1 MSKYKYFKE
10 DILEATLDNGLK
22 CVFIHLNTSD
32 VIAKYGVR
40 YGSDVLGKID
50 DKEIPLGSA
59 HFLEHRIFDY
69 DGINVM
75 NEFEKYG
82 AQCNAFTSNTHTV
95 YEFHTNTNIK
105 ECLNL
110 LLDFTQ
116 YIKFSDENFE
126 NEKDIIVNE
135 LLGYL
140 DNPAYKA
147 SLILKQNTYF
157 NNPRKNDIGGNEESV
172 RNTTKQDLYRI
183 HNYFY
188 NPNNC
193 VLVVGGNIDVNEI
206 YQIVLENQSK
216 KKFIN
221 KGVFKPFKYIE
232 NKQVVKKIDEVNL
245 KTGSDLLYMSI
256 KLDLKFDNLETYN
269 KQSYIAQ
276 IYSSIMFD
284 SISYLNQTNKD
295 IIVGESF
302 GGYINFDLL
311 TNEGFIYS
319 YTTNINK
326 LEKNIKKAIKNYKKY
341 INKEY
346 FESIKNAKL
355 ASLYTISDNSDE
367 LVDTIVD
374 NTLDGTNFFN
384 DIDVFN
390 SISYQDILDF
400 GNIIANSSISVLK
413 IHNK

>member
-1 MSKYKYFKE
+1 
-10 DILEATLDNGLK
+10 
-22 CVFIHLNTSD
+22 
-32 VIAKYGVR
+32 
-40 YGSDVLGKID
+40 
-50 DKEIPLGSA
+50 
-59 HFLEHRIFDY
+59 
-69 DGINVM
+69 
-75 NEFEKYG
+75 
-82 AQCNAFTSNTHTV
+82 
-95 YEFHTNTNIK
+95 
-105 ECLNL
+105 
-110 LLDFTQ
+110 
-116 YIKFSDENFE
+116 
-126 NEKDIIVNE
+126 
-135 LLGYL
+135 
-140 DNPAYKA
+140 
-147 SLILKQNTYF
+147 
-157 NNPRKNDIGGNEESV
+157 
-172 RNTTKQDLYRI
+172 
-183 HNYFY
+183 
-188 NPNNC
+188 
-193 VLVVGGNIDVNEI
+193 
-206 YQIVLENQSK
+206 
-216 KKFIN
+216 
-221 KGVFKPFKYIE
+221 
-232 NKQVVKKIDEVNL
+232 
-245 KTGSDLLYMSI
+245 MSI